1 MGTPHWGVLAY
12 LLVAWG
18 VITGLL
24 VILLIYRGILS
35 SKEEDQIF
43 LDKAEDH
50 IAREQREIVARLV
63 RLSRPIAVLGVLSG
77 VMLLVIAGLW
87 VWEGL
92 KSF

>member
-1 MGTPHWGVLAY
+1 MVTPHWGVLAY
-12 LLVAWG
+12 LLAAWG

-50 IAREQREIVARLV
+50 MAREQQEIVARLV
-63 RLSRPIAVLGVLSG
+63 RMSRPIAVLGVLSG

>member
-1 MGTPHWGVLAY
+1 MGTPHWGLLAY
-12 LLVAWG
+12 LLVGWG

-24 VILLIYRGILS
+24 VLLLIYRGILS
-35 SKEEDQIF
+35 SKEGDQIF

-77 VMLLVIAGLW
+77 MMLLVIAGLW